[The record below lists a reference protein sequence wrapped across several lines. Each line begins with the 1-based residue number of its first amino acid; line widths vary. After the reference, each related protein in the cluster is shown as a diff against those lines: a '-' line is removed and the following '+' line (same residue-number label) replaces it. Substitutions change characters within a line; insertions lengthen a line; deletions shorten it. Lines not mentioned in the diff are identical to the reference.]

1 MLPLGAVTGAA
12 AGAVTAEAPA
22 DAVRAAL
29 AERDP
34 LELAQ
39 ALGCSRAAVRAW
51 RDGRRCPA
59 LQREREAAAVSE
71 ARRLGRIEARQQLAP
86 PPPVPVIEG
95 VIINAAELSAGLSV
109 GADDLA
115 DKSTAAGVRREAAP
129 AELSADLSGASD
141 WTPPALTRAP
151 GCSERTLHGW
161 RSGETRRPDWLPLAL
176 AALEREPRPTDRPP
190 PLDVDAPELDGL
202 IAARTLQT
210 PEP

>member
-1 MLPLGAVTGAA
+1 MLAVGAVTGATA
-12 AGAVTAEAPA
+12 IGAVTAEAPA
-22 DAVRAAL
+22 DAADAVRTAL
-29 AERDP
+29 ADRDP

-59 LQREREAAAVSE
+59 LQREREVAAVSE
-71 ARRLGRIEARQQLAP
+71 ARQQIAP

-95 VIINAAELSAGLSV
+95 VIIDAAELSAGLSG

-176 AALEREPRPTDRPP
+176 AALEREPRPPDRPP
-190 PLDVDAPELDGL
+190 PLGVDAPDLDGL